1 MMNIRRRTDSRRRE
15 VDIGSESLLG
25 WERVDPG
32 QQMCER
38 ARLFATES
46 APRDKRTV
54 SCDARCLF
62 PADINRDGVNRIT
75 RTALHSSVR
84 QIVTNRL
91 RRSQEGASCL

>member
-1 MMNIRRRTDSRRRE
+1 MMNICRRTDSRRRE

-75 RTALHSSVR
+75 RGPRSSLR
-84 QIVTNRL
+84 EIVTNRV
-91 RRSQEGASCL
+91 RGSQEGASCR